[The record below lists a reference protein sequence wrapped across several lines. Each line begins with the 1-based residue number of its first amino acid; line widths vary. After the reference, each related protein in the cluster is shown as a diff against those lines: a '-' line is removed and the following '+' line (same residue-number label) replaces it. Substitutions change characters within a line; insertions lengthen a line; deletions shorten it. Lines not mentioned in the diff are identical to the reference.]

1 MTPRGLLSSPMQRVL
16 KVHLPLEY
24 PFVYRI
30 NASNNDSPL
39 TGFLYEIWKLIA
51 NKLRAQ
57 GYTIQE
63 TVGAPKDTEYWID
76 AIYRKKFDVVVT
88 PAIQTVKRK
97 EKINISSTIFITYF
111 SLIERDTQNSW
122 FQVIVQLLF
131 YELIPLF
138 LVLCIVGLLIGYIM
152 YRLSKKYTKESYFSY
167 SLYNIINLFGTSSNI
182 SSYLIKKNI
191 NKLGRSAKGSYGS
204 WYWWC
209 IFIFIASI
217 AVIVSAFTRSY
228 ITTRMV
234 QENVNTGN
242 RINAQNIS
250 SKVILARKGS
260 TSGAI
265 VANIAKRVDYR
276 LEPMAQLV
284 QDFNKPSGQKY
295 DAIVMQTYD
304 ANQTQN
310 KFPNLVESPIDLGAS
325 PVGILLTKRADM
337 KEAVDIIND
346 HIDTLMSSRE
356 LYDVCK
362 KYMTDPNDAACIA

>member
-1 MTPRGLLSSPMQRVL
+1 MQRVL

-30 NASNNDSPL
+30 NASNQDSPL
-39 TGFLYEIWKLIA
+39 TGFLHNVWQLIA

-97 EKINISSTIFITYF
+97 AKINISSTIFITYF
-111 SLIERDTQNSW
+111 SLIERETQNSW

-182 SSYLIKKNI
+182 SSYLVNKNI
-191 NKLGRSAKGSYGS
+191 NKHGRAAKGSYGS

-209 IFIFIASI
+209 VFIFIASV

-265 VANIAKRVDYR
+265 VANIAKRVDYKP
-276 LEPMAQLV
+276 EPMVQLI
-284 QDFNKPSGQKY
+284 QYFNKPSGMKY